1 MAIATVSNI
10 ATGSVP
16 YDHAHESSA
25 LMFDVLTL
33 IHAAADLNENGGN
46 ITDLSG
52 LTDDKSRITNLLIQA
67 CEKVAAA
74 IKRLDV

>member
-46 ITDLSG
+46 LADVGELM
-52 LTDDKSRITNLLIQA
+52 DDKSRMTNLLIQA
-67 CEKVAAA
+67 RDKVAAA
-74 IKRLDV
+74 INRLDV

>member
-16 YDHAHESSA
+16 YEHAQESGA

-33 IHAAADLNENGGN
+33 IYAAADLNENGENLADIG
-46 ITDLSG
+46 G
-52 LTDDKSRITNLLIQA
+52 LMDVQSRVTNLLVQA
-67 CEKVAAA
+67 RRRNQAT
-74 IKRLDV
+74 

>member
-1 MAIATVSNI
+1 MANATVSNI
-10 ATGSVP
+10 APGSVP

-33 IHAAADLNENGGN
+33 IYAATDLNENGEN
-46 ITDLSG
+46 LTDIGG

-67 CEKVAAA
+67 RDKAVAA